1 MKIFISW
8 AGEKGRNL
16 ANALSISLKKCK
28 QFEPFVSHGGID
40 AGEEWYK
47 RLIEELETA
56 EFGVVCLTKESLLS
70 NWVHFEAALLM
81 GRWRTKSD
89 STSNLNFQHRLVPLL
104 FDIRRG
110 EVKGPLSH
118 LQCIDSSNRQEFE
131 RMIQQIY
138 KICTAEHDCEQKLTQ
153 DEIWE
158 AFNGEIKKTENYHK
172 CSVNLSQIDDQVSK
186 LTWEEVNK
194 IFSSLS
200 QRKKRIEMELDEI
213 IKQYNVIDR
222 KKEEELVSFALEKVT
237 FQPNSSSG
245 VLKVAA
251 YSDSL
256 LPVDAFAFGLIDRM
270 KNLAKSSKV
279 QIEIVCDHLL
289 GTESYVIDSNGVN
302 KNLNPKNN

>member
-16 ANALSISLKKCK
+16 ANVLSSSLKKCK
-28 QFEPFVSHGGID
+28 QFEPFISHGGID
-40 AGEEWYK
+40 AGEDWYK

-56 EFGVVCLTKESLLS
+56 EFGIVCLTKESLLS
-70 NWVHFEAALLM
+70 NWVHFETALLM

-110 EVKGPLSH
+110 EIKGPLSH
-118 LQCIDSSNRQEFE
+118 LQCVDSSDRQEFE

-138 KICTAEHDCEQKLTQ
+138 KICTVDHDCEPKLTQ

-158 AFNGEIKKTENYHK
+158 AFNNGIKKTENYHK
-172 CSVNLSQIDDQVSK
+172 CSVNLSQIEDQVSK
-186 LTWEEVNK
+186 LTWVEANK
-194 IFSSLS
+194 ICSSLS
-200 QRKKRIEMELDEI
+200 QTKKRIEMELDEI

-222 KKEEELVSFALEKVT
+222 EEKGLVNFALEKVT
-237 FQPNSSSG
+237 FQRNSSNG

-251 YSDSL
+251 YSDSM
-256 LPVDAFAFGLIDRM
+256 LPVDEIAVGLIDGM
-270 KNLAKSSKV
+270 KNLAKSNKV
-279 QIEIVCDHLL
+279 QIEIVYDHVL
-289 GTESYVIDSNGVN
+289 GPESYVIDSNGVN

>member
-16 ANALSISLKKCK
+16 ANILSISLKKCK

-56 EFGVVCLTKESLLS
+56 EFGIVCLTKESLLS
-70 NWVHFEAALLM
+70 SWVHFEAALLM
-81 GRWRTKSD
+81 GRWRTKSE

-110 EVKGPLSH
+110 EIKGPLSH
-118 LQCIDSSNRQEFE
+118 LQCINSSDKQEFE

-138 KICTAEHDCEQKLTQ
+138 KICTADHDCEPKLTQ
-153 DEIWE
+153 DIWE
-158 AFNGEIKKTENYHK
+158 AFKSGIKKTENYHQ
-172 CSVNLSQIDDQVSK
+172 CSVNLSQIEDQDSK

-200 QRKKRIEMELDEI
+200 QRKERIEMELDEI
-213 IKQYNVIDR
+213 IKQHNVIDR
-222 KKEEELVSFALEKVT
+222 KDKELVSFALEKVT
-237 FQPNSSSG
+237 FQQNSSSG

-256 LPVDAFAFGLIDRM
+256 IPVDVIDVGLIGQM
-270 KNLAKSSKV
+270 KNLAKSNKV
-279 QIEIVCDHLL
+279 KIEIVYDHRL

-302 KNLNPKNN
+302 KNLNSKNN